1 LPAHSRPTHARRRL
15 ARAAALVTLGASA
28 ALLAQAQDKPVM
40 LKMSSWVPAQH
51 PLNPSLQA
59 WGESLKKASGGT
71 LTATLFPSEQLGKA
85 FDHYD
90 MARDGIADFAYV
102 NPGYQPG
109 RFPIMA
115 GASLP
120 FLFANAKSGTAA
132 IDEWYRKYAAQEM
145 KDVKFCFAF
154 AHDPGTFHSRKK
166 ISLPGEIKGMK
177 IRPATSTIGQ
187 MVTTLGGTNV
197 QASAP
202 ESRDMLERGVAD
214 AITFPWGSIGLFGID
229 KVVKF
234 HMDAPL
240 YVTPFVWVMN
250 KGKYDALSANQ
261 KKAVDEHCTTE
272 WAEKVASP
280 WADFEFGGHAKI
292 AAQAGHEV
300 YKLTPEQLTAWR
312 QATAPVEATW
322 AEGVRKAGQD
332 PKQVL
337 DALKSTLAKHKAAL

>member
-1 LPAHSRPTHARRRL
+1 MANFRL
-15 ARAAALVTLGASA
+15 QSLVRAAGALILACGAMA
-28 ALLAQAQDKPVM
+28 AQAQDKPVL
-40 LKMSSWVPAQH
+40 LKLSSWVPAQH

-59 WGESLKKASGGT
+59 WAESLKKASGGT

-120 FLFANAKSGTAA
+120 FMFANGKGGSAA
-132 IDEWYRKYAAQEM
+132 IDEWYRKYAAAEM

-154 AHDPGTFHSRKK
+154 VHDPGTFHSRKK
-166 ISLPGEIKGMK
+166 ITLPTDIKGMK

-187 MVTTLGGTNV
+187 MVTSLGGTNV

-229 KVVKF
+229 KVVSY
-234 HMDAPL
+234 HMDVPL

-250 KGKYDALSANQ
+250 KDKYNGLSVTQ
-261 KKAVDEHCTTE
+261 KKAVDDHCTTE
-272 WAEKVASP
+272 WAEKVAAP

-292 AAQAGHEV
+292 GGQAGHEV
-300 YKLTPEQLTAWR
+300 YKLTPDQLKAWR
-312 QATAPVEATW
+312 QAAAPGEVAWGET
-322 AEGVRKAGQD
+322 VRKAGQD
-332 PKQVL
+332 PKAVM
-337 DALKSTLAKHKAAL
+337 DGLKASLAKFKSAL